1 MKRAVAEVFQPPAA
15 PEASLGIIR
24 TCNSSG
30 RLGVCSLVT
39 GGNLYV
45 ADSISQT
52 FAREALGMKNKIIAF
67 SSVTLLVLALGVITQ
82 AQALN
87 AMGKSA

>member
-1 MKRAVAEVFQPPAA
+1 
-15 PEASLGIIR
+15 
-24 TCNSSG
+24 
-30 RLGVCSLVT
+30 
-39 GGNLYV
+39 
-45 ADSISQT
+45 
-52 FAREALGMKNKIIAF
+52 MKNKIIAF